1 MHAAT
6 ACRAGHA
13 LLHAGRFLGSSAS
26 GIGIIPNSCIAQ
38 QYLKQSRD
46 SDSVDASNVRENCM
60 QRVLEA
66 GCRSWGGVL
75 HPNVPC
81 MRPAGR
87 SELELVFQASLTH
100 PEERPLDC
108 LPFQVS
114 VSL

>member
-1 MHAAT
+1 
-6 ACRAGHA
+6 
-13 LLHAGRFLGSSAS
+13 
-26 GIGIIPNSCIAQ
+26 
-38 QYLKQSRD
+38 
-46 SDSVDASNVRENCM
+46 M

-108 LPFQVS
+108 LPLQIVS
-114 VSL
+114 QAVRFLTFAWGCP